1 MEKIIELQQVSAGYS
16 DEIILR
22 NVNLTIR
29 DNDFIGVIGPNGG
42 GKTTLVRVIIGLLKP
57 LTGKVIYHRKDGAL
71 PHKRLI
77 GYLPQVSHTDRE
89 FPITVLNV
97 VLSGLAEKGKL
108 FNHFTKSQTSKARDM
123 LDAMGIGDLAEKNIG
138 ELSGGQLQ
146 RVFLC
151 RAIVSDP
158 RLLILDEPNTF
169 VDNKFESDLYK
180 TLKELNSRMAIMIV
194 SHDVGTITYFVKTI
208 ACVNRELHYHE
219 SNIISQEQLAA
230 YNCPIQ
236 IIAHGEIPH
245 TILKSHN
252 HPHHG

>member
-1 MEKIIELQQVSAGYS
+1 MNKIIELQDITAGYE

-22 NVNLTIR
+22 NINLSINE
-29 DNDFIGVIGPNGG
+29 NDFIGVIGPNGG
-42 GKTTLVRVIIGLLKP
+42 GKTTLVKVIIGALKP
-57 LTGKVIYHRKDGAL
+57 VSGKVIQHRHADDD
-71 PHKRLI
+71 HKRVI
-77 GYLPQVSHTDRE
+77 GYLPQVSHTDRN

-97 VLSGLAEKGKL
+97 VVSGLAKSHKL
-108 FNHFTKSQTSKARDM
+108 FNHFTKAQTNKA
-123 LDAMGIGDLAEKNIG
+123 LKLLEEMGIAHLAEKNVG

-158 RLLILDEPNTF
+158 ELLILDEPNTF

-180 TLKELNSRMAIMIV
+180 TLKALNERMAVMIV
-194 SHDVGTITYFVKTI
+194 SHDVGTISYFVKTI

-236 IIAHGEIPH
+236 IIAHGDIPH
-245 TILKSHN
+245 TILKEHN
-252 HPHHG
+252 HHHHG

>member
-1 MEKIIELQQVSAGYS
+1 MGKIVELQNVTAGYE
-16 DEIILR
+16 DEIILH
-22 NVNLTIR
+22 NINFTVNE
-29 DNDFIGVIGPNGG
+29 NDFIGVIGPNGG
-42 GKTTLVRVIIGLLKP
+42 GKTTLVKVIIGLLKP
-57 LTGKVIYHRKDGAL
+57 VSGKVIYHQNSGNER
-71 PHKRLI
+71 RTLI
-77 GYLPQVSHTDRE
+77 GYLPQVSHTDRN

-97 VLSGLAEKGKL
+97 VLSGLARRSKL
-108 FNHFTKSQTSKARDM
+108 VNHFTKSQASKAMEM
-123 LDAMGIGDLAEKNIG
+123 LANMGIADLADKNIG

-158 RLLILDEPNTF
+158 KLLILDEPNTF

-180 TLKELNSRMAIMIV
+180 TLNELNKKMAVMII

-208 ACVNRELHYHE
+208 ACVNRELHYHA

-236 IIAHGEIPH
+236 IIAHGDIPH
-245 TILKSHN
+245 TILKEHN

>member
-1 MEKIIELQQVSAGYS
+1 MGTIVELQNISASYE
-16 DEIILR
+16 DEIILKD
-22 NVNLTIR
+22 VNFVVNE
-29 DNDFIGVIGPNGG
+29 NDFIGVIGPNGG
-42 GKTTLVRVIIGLLKP
+42 GKTTLVKVIIGLIKP
-57 LTGKVIYHRKDGAL
+57 ITGKVIYHHDTANESRR
-71 PHKRLI
+71 HI
-77 GYLPQVSHTDRE
+77 GYLPQVSHTDRN

-97 VLSGLAEKGKL
+97 VLSGLARRSKL
-108 FNHFTKSQTSKARDM
+108 VNHFSRSQSAKALEM
-123 LDAMGIGDLAEKNIG
+123 LDSMGIGELAEKNIG

-158 RLLILDEPNTF
+158 KLLILDEPNTF

-180 TLKELNSRMAIMIV
+180 TLKELNKKMAVMIV

-236 IIAHGEIPH
+236 IIAHGDIPH
-245 TILKSHN
+245 TILKEHN
-252 HPHHG
+252 HHHHG

>member
-1 MEKIIELQQVSAGYS
+1 MGKIVELQSVTAGYE

-22 NVNLTIR
+22 DVNFTIH

-42 GKTTLVRVIIGLLKP
+42 GKTTLVKVIIGLIKP
-57 LTGKVIYHRKDGAL
+57 VSGKVIYHRQDETAETRK
-71 PHKRLI
+71 LI
-77 GYLPQVSHTDRE
+77 GYLPQVSSTDRV

-97 VLSGLAEKGKL
+97 VLSGLARRNRL
-108 FNHFTKSQTSKARDM
+108 VNHFSKTHLAKAREM
-123 LDAMGIGDLAEKNIG
+123 LEAMGISHLAGKNIG

-146 RVFLC
+146 RAFLC

-158 RLLILDEPNTF
+158 KLLILDEPNTY

-180 TLKELNSRMAIMIV
+180 TLKDLNKRMAIMIV

-236 IIAHGEIPH
+236 IIAHGDIPH
-245 TILKSHN
+245 TILKQHN
-252 HPHHG
+252 HTH

>member
-1 MEKIIELQQVSAGYS
+1 MGKIVELQAVTAGYE

-22 NVNLTIR
+22 NINFTIN

-42 GKTTLVRVIIGLLKP
+42 GKTTLVKVIIGLIK
-57 LTGKVIYHRKDGAL
+57 TVSGRVIYHHQDDSTGNR
-71 PHKRLI
+71 RLI
-77 GYLPQVSHTDRE
+77 GYLPQVSSTDRI

-97 VLSGLAEKGKL
+97 VLSGLARRNRL
-108 FNHFTKSQTSKARDM
+108 INRFTKAQLMKVHGM
-123 LDAMGIGDLAEKNIG
+123 LETMGISDLSEKNIS

-158 RLLILDEPNTF
+158 KLLILDEPNTY

-180 TLKELNSRMAIMIV
+180 ILNELNKRMAIMIV

-236 IIAHGEIPH
+236 IIAHGDIPH
-245 TILKSHN
+245 TILKQHN
-252 HPHHG
+252 HTH

>member
-1 MEKIIELQQVSAGYS
+1 MGKIVELQAVTAGYE

-22 NVNLTIR
+22 NINFTINE
-29 DNDFIGVIGPNGG
+29 NDFIGVIGPNGG
-42 GKTTLVRVIIGLLKP
+42 GKTTLVKVIIGLIK
-57 LTGKVIYHRKDGAL
+57 TASGRVIYHPQDDSAGAR
-71 PHKRLI
+71 RLI
-77 GYLPQVSHTDRE
+77 GYLPQVSSTDRI

-97 VLSGLAEKGKL
+97 VLSGLARRNRL
-108 FNHFTKSQTSKARDM
+108 INHFSKAQLTKVHEM
-123 LDAMGIGDLAEKNIG
+123 LEKMGIPDLAEKNIG

-158 RLLILDEPNTF
+158 KLLILDEPNTY

-180 TLKELNSRMAIMIV
+180 ILNELNKRMAIMIV

-236 IIAHGEIPH
+236 IIAHGDIPH
-245 TILKSHN
+245 TILKQHN
-252 HPHHG
+252 HTH

>member
-16 DEIILR
+16 DDIILR
-22 NVNLTIR
+22 NVNLAIR
-29 DNDFIGVIGPNGG
+29 ENDFIGVIGPNGG

-57 LTGKVIYHRKDGAL
+57 LTGKVIYHQQEGAS

-97 VLSGLAEKGKL
+97 VLSGLAGRAKL
-108 FNHFTKSQTSKARDM
+108 FNHFTKPQTAKAREM

-180 TLKELNSRMAIMIV
+180 TLRELNSRMAIMIV

-245 TILKSHN
+245 TILKAHN
-252 HPHHG
+252 HHG

>member
-16 DEIILR
+16 DDIILR
-22 NVNLTIR
+22 NVNLAIR
-29 DNDFIGVIGPNGG
+29 ENDFIGVIGPNGG

-57 LTGKVIYHRKDGAL
+57 LTGKVIYHQQEGAS

-89 FPITVLNV
+89 FPITVLDV
-97 VLSGLAEKGKL
+97 VLSGLAGRAKL
-108 FNHFTKSQTSKARDM
+108 FNHFTKPQTAKAREM

-180 TLKELNSRMAIMIV
+180 TLRELNSRMAIMIV

-245 TILKSHN
+245 TILKAHN
-252 HPHHG
+252 HHG

>member
-1 MEKIIELQQVSAGYS
+1 MEKIVELQNITAGYE

-22 NVNLTIR
+22 NINLTINQ
-29 DNDFIGVIGPNGG
+29 NDFIGVIGPNGG
-42 GKTTLVRVIIGLLKP
+42 GKTTLVKVIIGLLKP
-57 LTGKVIYHRKDGAL
+57 VSGKVIHHRQADNEQ
-71 PHKRLI
+71 KRLI
-77 GYLPQVSHTDRE
+77 GYLPQVSHTDRS
-89 FPITVLNV
+89 FPITALNV
-97 VLSGLAEKGKL
+97 VLSGLAKRHKL
-108 FNHFTKSQTSKARDM
+108 FNHFTKAQTNKALEL
-123 LDAMGIGDLAEKNIG
+123 LDEMGIAHLTEKNVG

-158 RLLILDEPNTF
+158 KLLILDEPNTF

-180 TLKELNSRMAIMIV
+180 TLKVLNERMAIMIV

-236 IIAHGEIPH
+236 IIAHGDIPH
-245 TILKSHN
+245 TILKEHN
-252 HPHHG
+252 HHHHG

>member
-1 MEKIIELQQVSAGYS
+1 MGTIVELQNITAGYE
-16 DEIILR
+16 DEIILKD
-22 NVNLTIR
+22 VNFMINE
-29 DNDFIGVIGPNGG
+29 NDFIGVIGPNGG
-42 GKTTLVRVIIGLLKP
+42 GKTTLVKVIIGRIKP
-57 LTGKVIYHRKDGAL
+57 ITGKVIYHQDTASESKS
-71 PHKRLI
+71 LI
-77 GYLPQVSHTDRE
+77 GYLPQVSHTDRN

-97 VLSGLAEKGKL
+97 VLSGLARRSKL
-108 FNHFTKSQTSKARDM
+108 VNHFSRAQYAKAQEM
-123 LDAMGIGDLAEKNIG
+123 LASMGIADLAEKNIG

-158 RLLILDEPNTF
+158 KLLILDEPNTF

-180 TLKELNSRMAIMIV
+180 TLKELNKKMAVMIV

-236 IIAHGEIPH
+236 IIAHGDIPH
-245 TILKSHN
+245 TILKEHN
-252 HPHHG
+252 HHHHG